1 MDNNTNILAENVSL
15 REILNNL
22 NSGLYEIN
30 EYDNI
35 RIYSE
40 NKPDFIILTI
50 EAQIAS
56 SNLIKLFENEK
67 VNKDFKFETTF
78 NDYIVVSKDEKQSSS
93 ISLFE
98 LILSSEILNIEESE
112 KWSLDT
118 NDFNC
123 IEIDYVENPE
133 KEIGLK
139 MSELDMK
146 ILG

>member
-1 MDNNTNILAENVSL
+1 MDNTINTNILAENTSL

-35 RIYSE
+35 RIYSK
-40 NKPDFIILTI
+40 NKPDFIILSI

-56 SNLIKLFENEK
+56 NNLIKLFENQK
-67 VNKDFKFETTF
+67 VSKDFKFETTF
-78 NDYIVVSKDEKQSSS
+78 NDYVVVSKVDKESVS

-98 LILSSEILNIEESE
+98 LILSSDILNIEESE

-118 NDFNC
+118 LDFNC
-123 IEIDYVENPE
+123 IEIDYIE

-139 MSELDMK
+139 MNEIDMK

>member
-1 MDNNTNILAENVSL
+1 MDNNTNILAENISL

-56 SNLIKLFENEK
+56 NNLIKLFENEK
-67 VNKDFKFETTF
+67 VSKDFKFETTF

-123 IEIDYVENPE
+123 IEIDYVE

-139 MSELDMK
+139 MSEIDMK

>member
-1 MDNNTNILAENVSL
+1 MNNTNNTNIIAENISL

-22 NSGLYEIN
+22 NSGLYDVN

-35 RIYSE
+35 RIFSK
-40 NKPDFIILTI
+40 NKPDFIILTV
-50 EAQIAS
+50 EAQIS
-56 SNLIKLFENEK
+56 SNNLIKLFENEK
-67 VNKDFKFETTF
+67 VDNSFKFETTF
-78 NDYIVVSKDEKQSSS
+78 NDYVVVSKDKQESSS

-98 LILSSEILNIEESE
+98 LILSSEILNIDESD

-118 NDFNC
+118 NDFIC
-123 IEIDYVENPE
+123 IEIDYVE

-139 MSELDMK
+139 MSEIDMK

>member
-1 MDNNTNILAENVSL
+1 MNNTNTNILAENISL

-22 NSGLYEIN
+22 NSGLYEVN

-35 RIYSE
+35 RIYSK
-40 NKPDFIILTI
+40 NKPDFIILTV
-50 EAQIAS
+50 EANIS
-56 SNLIKLFENEK
+56 SNNLIKLFENEK
-67 VNKDFKFETTF
+67 VDNDFKFETSF

-98 LILSSEILNIEESE
+98 LILSSEILNIDESD

-123 IEIDYVENPE
+123 IEIDYIE

-139 MSELDMK
+139 MSEIDMK

>member
-1 MDNNTNILAENVSL
+1 MDNTINTNILAENTSL

-35 RIYSE
+35 RIYSK
-40 NKPDFIILTI
+40 NKPDFIILSI

-56 SNLIKLFENEK
+56 NNLIKLFENQK
-67 VNKDFKFETTF
+67 VSKDFKFETTF
-78 NDYIVVSKDEKQSSS
+78 NDYVVVSKDDKESVS

-98 LILSSEILNIEESE
+98 LILSSDILNIEESE

-118 NDFNC
+118 LDFNC
-123 IEIDYVENPE
+123 IEIDYIE

-139 MSELDMK
+139 MNEIDMK